1 MVGAVPQGVGG
12 GGVGRLVAA
21 ATAAAGATA
30 ARPQHGRPEVRVPAS
45 VLGQVVGAHEALA
58 AQRAGELLLA
68 RVRPVVTRQ
77 LVGAREPLA
86 AVGPEAREWTLACM
100 RA

>member
-1 MVGAVPQGVGG
+1 MVGAVPQRIRGG
-12 GGVGRLVAA
+12 IGRLAA
-21 ATAAAGATA
+21 AAAAAGATA
-30 ARPQHGRPEVRVPAS
+30 ARPQHGRPEVRVPTG
-45 VLGQVVGAHEALA
+45 VLGQMVRAHEALA

-86 AVGPEAREWTLACM
+86 AVGPCAWEWTLACM